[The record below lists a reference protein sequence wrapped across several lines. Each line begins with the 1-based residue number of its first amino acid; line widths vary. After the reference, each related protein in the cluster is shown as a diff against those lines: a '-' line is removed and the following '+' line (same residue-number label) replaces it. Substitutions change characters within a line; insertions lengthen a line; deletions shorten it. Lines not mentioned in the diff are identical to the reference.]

1 MMPGLPE
8 RAAARASGL
17 AGMSRKRFLLAAGG
31 MLGALSAGGV
41 AAGRAGASEGVLGY
55 YGTPPNTTG
64 TYVPEG
70 ASHLLRSDRPEVLS
84 WGFLPNRDAEPVLA
98 VRSGDLVTIEQIS
111 HEGILPDQGNPYDFF
126 ASWDIPEADI
136 LDDQL
141 MVFEEMEQK
150 GEGPHVVTGPV
161 AIEDAE
167 PGDILE
173 VRCLEIVPRVYYG
186 VNSARHGKGSLPEE
200 YPLDGKP
207 YYGNLLTFDL
217 HRGVGLFPAGNGI
230 EVPLKPFM
238 GIVGV
243 APNTSEMVNSVPPD
257 VYGGNLD
264 VKRLMTAGSTVYYP
278 VQVPGA
284 LLYTSDGHAAQGNG
298 EVSLTAIETSQ
309 TPTFQ
314 VILHKKDQLAEE
326 GLPVLKNP
334 WGETSES
341 WVVTGID
348 EDLDA
353 AMQEAVRE
361 TISFLTQ
368 TRGLGAEDAYS
379 LASIAVDFEVSQVV
393 DINKGVHAVVP
404 KVLFPDGRA
413 CPTG

>member
-1 MMPGLPE
+1 MIPDLSQ
-8 RAAARASGL
+8 RASATASNL
-17 AGMSRKRFLLAAGG
+17 VGMSRKRFLLAASG
-31 MLGALSAGGV
+31 MLGAISVGGLASRKAQ
-41 AAGRAGASEGVLGY
+41 AAEGVLGY
-55 YGTPPNTTG
+55 YGTPPNATG
-64 TYVPEG
+64 TYVPPGENHYL
-70 ASHLLRSDRPEVLS
+70 ASDRPEVIS
-84 WGFLPNRDAEPVLA
+84 WGFLPNRDAEPVMV
-98 VRSGDLVTIEQIS
+98 VRSGDCVTIEQIS

-126 ASWDIPEADI
+126 ASWNIPQEDI

-141 MVFEEMEQK
+141 MVFEEVEQK

-173 VRCLEIVPRVYYG
+173 VRCLEIAPRVYYG
-186 VNSARHGKGSLPEE
+186 VNSARHGKGSLPEI
-200 YPLDGKP
+200 YPLDGDDL
-207 YYGNLLTFDL
+207 YSNLLTFDL
-217 HRGVGLFPAGNGI
+217 DRGIGHFPAGTGI

-243 APNTSEMVNSVPPD
+243 APDTSEMVNSVPPD

-264 VKRLMTAGSTVYYP
+264 VKRLMTAGSTAYYP

-314 VILHKKDQLAEE
+314 VIVHKKDRLAEE

-334 WGETSES
+334 WGETPEA
-341 WVVTGID
+341 WIVTGID
-348 EDLDA
+348 KDLDSA
-353 AMQEAVRE
+353 LQEAVKE

-368 TRGLGAEDAYS
+368 TRGLSQEDAYS
-379 LASIAVDFEVSQVV
+379 LASIAIDYEVSQVV
-393 DINKGVHAVVP
+393 DINKGVHGVVP
-404 KVLFPDGRA
+404 KILFPDGRA
-413 CPTG
+413 